1 MKKLLLTAL
10 FAAFAASAAFAG
22 AKCETHPKSEW
33 IKQEDFKKQLE
44 GQGYKIDKFKVS
56 GQCYE
61 IYGKNKD
68 DKKVEIYFDTKTG
81 KPVKSPHRWAGYLAA
96 ALVLSRVLWGFVGSK
111 HARFA
116 DFFPTPRRLRAHWQD
131 MRQGRLDAHAGHN
144 PLGALM
150 MLWLMALV
158 LGLGVTGYLL
168 GTDAFWGDD
177 RMQELHEALANILIG
192 SVGLHVLAALVMS
205 RLGGIN
211 L

>member
-10 FAAFAASAAFAG
+10 FAAFAAPAVFAG

-81 KPVKSPHRWAGYLAA
+81 KPVKSE
-96 ALVLSRVLWGFVGSK
+96 V
-111 HARFA
+111 
-116 DFFPTPRRLRAHWQD
+116 Q
-131 MRQGRLDAHAGHN
+131 Q
-144 PLGALM
+144 
-150 MLWLMALV
+150 
-158 LGLGVTGYLL
+158 
-168 GTDAFWGDD
+168 
-177 RMQELHEALANILIG
+177 
-192 SVGLHVLAALVMS
+192 
-205 RLGGIN
+205 
-211 L
+211 